1 VKWRGALHRRG
12 KPDALV
18 FPLTTQGT
26 QCRSTLTMKTPVIF
40 VSHGAPTLPLEPGA
54 TGSAWRA
61 LGASLAKP
69 RAILLVSAHW
79 ETPAPIV
86 SGAKNPSTIH
96 DFSGFPA
103 ALYQLRYAAQGAPD
117 LADEVVS
124 LLTQAGIAVSVDAT
138 RGLDHGAWVPL
149 SFLFPD
155 AEIPVAQ
162 LSIQP
167 AQNAAWHFN
176 LGVALQAL
184 RDKDVLIIG
193 SGSITHNLRAVFSH
207 PADTAA
213 PVWVTEFCDWIDA
226 KIQARDFSALCQY
239 RSLAPHA
246 LQNHPTDEHLLP
258 LFVTLGAAGHYA
270 HVERLNQV
278 MTYRLLAMDAW
289 LLTE

>member
-1 VKWRGALHRRG
+1 MHWLFH
-12 KPDALV
+12 L
-18 FPLTTQGT
+18 PLTTKAQ
-26 QCRSTLTMKTPVIF
+26 RVAPVITMKTPVLF

-54 TGSAWRA
+54 TGSAWQA

-79 ETPAPIV
+79 ETPAPVV
-86 SGAKNPSTIH
+86 SGAKNPSTLH

-117 LADEVVS
+117 LADEVVM
-124 LLTQAGIAVSVDAT
+124 LLTQAGIASSVDGT

-155 AEIPVAQ
+155 ADIPVVQ

-176 LGVALQAL
+176 LGEALQAL
-184 RDKDVLIIG
+184 RDKGVLIIG
-193 SGSITHNLRAVFSH
+193 SGAITHNLRAVFSH
-207 PADTAA
+207 PAELAA
-213 PVWVTEFCDWIDA
+213 PTWVTEFCDWIDA

-246 LQNHPTDEHLLP
+246 LQNHPADEHLLP
-258 LFVTLGAAGHYA
+258 LFVALGAAGNDA
-270 HVERLNQV
+270 HAERLNQV
-278 MTYRLLAMDAW
+278 MTYGLLAMDAW
-289 LLTE
+289 LFTD